1 MKNVFVAATRQNDG
15 KTMVSLGMFNEFKKR
30 FGKIAYM
37 KPVGQQ
43 YKVVDG
49 HKIDKDAVL
58 MYQTYDLKDSL
69 TDMSPIA
76 VDRGFTRNYIKS
88 GKREALV
95 EKVQTS
101 YRRLSQNKEFVLI
114 EGTGHAGVGSVF
126 DMSNADTA
134 KLLGA
139 KVIIVTLGGIGRPI
153 DEIMLN
159 KAVFESKGV
168 ELLGVIINKVNP
180 NKFEQIS
187 EIVSLGLKRHGIPLL
202 GVVPLVQN
210 LSLPSV
216 AELVEDLDAV
226 LLSGDERQLTN
237 PIGRFIIGDMQ
248 PHAAVNAFVNNSLLI
263 VPGNRDGIIV
273 TALYESLLEYDEH
286 TRNVSGMVFTD
297 GTRPPEKIMN
307 LIKRSG
313 IPVMLVQE
321 DSFTV
326 ATKINNSIFKLRA
339 EETEKIQI
347 SQELVAEHV
356 DIDRICELI

>member
-1 MKNVFVAATRQNDG
+1 
-15 KTMVSLGMFNEFKKR
+15 
-30 FGKIAYM
+30 
-37 KPVGQQ
+37 
-43 YKVVDG
+43 
-49 HKIDKDAVL
+49 
-58 MYQTYDLKDSL
+58 
-69 TDMSPIA
+69 
-76 VDRGFTRNYIKS
+76 
-88 GKREALV
+88 LV
-95 EKVQTS
+95 EKVQAS
-101 YRRLSQNKEFVLI
+101 YRRLSEGKEFVLI

-134 KLLGA
+134 KLLGT

-168 ELLGVIINKVNP
+168 ELIGVIINKVNP

-187 EIVSLGLKRHGIPLL
+187 EIVALGLKRHGIPLL

-216 AELVEDLDAV
+216 AELIEDLDAV
-226 LLSGDERQLTN
+226 LLSGDDRQLTN

-339 EETEKIQI
+339 EETEKIKI

>member
-15 KTMVSLGMFNEFKKR
+15 KTMVSLGMFNEFCKR
-30 FGKIAYM
+30 YSKVAYM

-43 YKVVDG
+43 YRIIDG
-49 HKIDKDAVL
+49 EKIDKDAVL
-58 MYQTYDLKDSL
+58 MQQTYNL
-69 TDMSPIA
+69 TDKLSDMSPIA
-76 VDRGFTRNYIKS
+76 VPRGFTSKYIREGDRNT
-88 GKREALV
+88 LV
-95 EKVQTS
+95 ERVSNS
-101 YRRLSQNKEFVLI
+101 YQRLSDGKNFVLI

-139 KVIIVTLGGIGRPI
+139 KVVIVTLGGIGRPI

-180 NKFEQIS
+180 QKIETVRN
-187 EIVSLGLKRHGIPLL
+187 IVSHGLKRFGIRLF

-210 LSLPSV
+210 LSRPSV
-216 AELVEDLDAV
+216 AELVEDLDGE
-226 LLSGDERQLTN
+226 LLSGNDKTMGN
-237 PIGRFIIGDMQ
+237 TVGKFIIGDMQ
-248 PHAAVNAFVNNSLLI
+248 PHAAVETFTDNTLLI

-273 TALYESLLEYDEH
+273 TALYESLLDAQKKC
-286 TRNVSGMVFTD
+286 NVAGMVFTD
-297 GTRPPEKIMN
+297 GTRPPLKIMR
-307 LIKRSG
+307 LINRSN
-313 IPVMLVQE
+313 IPVMLVNG
-321 DSFTV
+321 DSFSV

-347 SQELVAEHV
+347 SQSLVEEHV
-356 DIDRICELI
+356 DIDQICELL